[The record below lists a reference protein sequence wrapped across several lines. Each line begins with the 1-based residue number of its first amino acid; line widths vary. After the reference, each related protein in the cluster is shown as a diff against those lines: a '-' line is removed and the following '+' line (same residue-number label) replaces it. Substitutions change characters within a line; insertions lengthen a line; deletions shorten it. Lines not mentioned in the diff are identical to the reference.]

1 MISLKEEMKR
11 SAGVSSLT
19 EGVKYFKTSKN
30 IEKNLKK
37 MKKYL
42 EDNPELKD
50 IPTVT
55 QYIKYLIELKNK
67 FVNIENRFAK
77 ETDKTK
83 KAIIKSEHKNMFRT
97 YNNLLAQL
105 DGMTKIP
112 DSKRHLLTPFLNI
125 AYYVAILSWRMLS
138 PATFLMPVYFF
149 RPGNIQLIHKTIKAV
164 DPDSFKRLKKLDIKI
179 KNEMYNNYQFK
190 KL

>member
-1 MISLKEEMKR
+1 MISLKEEMKKT
-11 SAGVSSLT
+11 AGVTDLT

-42 EDNPELKD
+42 ENNPELKD
-50 IPTVT
+50 IPTVN
-55 QYIKYLIELKNK
+55 QYLKYLIELKNK
-67 FVNIENRFAK
+67 FIDIENRFANESDK
-77 ETDKTK
+77 EK
-83 KAIIKSEHKNMFRT
+83 KAIIKSEHKNMFKT

-112 DSKRHLLTPFLNI
+112 ESKRHLLAPFLNI

-138 PATFLMPVYFF
+138 PATFLAPIYFF
-149 RPGNIQLIHKTIKAV
+149 RPGNFQLVHKTIKAI

-179 KNEMYNNYQFK
+179 KNEMYNNYQMK
-190 KL
+190 RI